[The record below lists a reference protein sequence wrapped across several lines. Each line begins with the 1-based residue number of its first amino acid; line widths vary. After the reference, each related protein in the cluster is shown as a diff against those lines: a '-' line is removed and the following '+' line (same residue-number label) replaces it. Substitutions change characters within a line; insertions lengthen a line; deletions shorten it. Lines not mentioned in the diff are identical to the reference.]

1 MVVIMVVVMVDQED
15 DGVTEKEV
23 VEQEAV
29 IEDQVVVEL
38 EVERVLLAEID
49 H

>member
-1 MVVIMVVVMVDQED
+1 MVVVMVDQED